1 MRLKLLHGCF
11 FLTGRVMSY
20 KLGKARH
27 SSFTFSLSNSIQA
40 LLSLLI
46 PDSWDIDMDQWNV
59 SKPTI
64 GPGSHASQ
72 VVAACQKGDWNVVEE
87 MLQSKTF
94 SQHSDVEDEFP
105 IAWPLAQHLDDSD
118 WAAAMKLILKYDP
131 GILLARD
138 RDGRTALSCAAE
150 YTQIRSMQRLLQTKL
165 IPKYDMVEVLLWV
178 GGAGVKFDPVSFVS
192 FDRVI
197 RLLIENG
204 VDLSSRHEGAIPLA
218 HAVQLGSTNVVKG
231 FCRNSSSLVPE
242 AFTSP
247 DDEGRSPLSIA
258 VFNRHYWAIDMLL
271 NTGHYYND
279 HDQHGRTPLY
289 WLLQS
294 ESGETQKKKVANIL
308 IWKQAHDRSRGDN
321 PQSFEKGDMYVDPET
336 LNQYHKNDGL
346 TLLSH
351 ASRGNEG
358 EFIRTILKIRGIQ
371 VDAPNRDGT
380 TSLQVALVENKTEA
394 AKALMEADKS
404 TFKKLIDDNDIDLL
418 QRLLELGYDVNQEVD
433 KGRPLLH
440 YVLRKTSP
448 DAAEKL
454 LQVILDPERG
464 DELQSID
471 LRDGQGK
478 TALELARGHL
488 QLMRL
493 LLSDGADLGRLTMQK
508 DVWFTMNARHT
519 ASQSHTLAG
528 TESGLLVRRGE
539 NGGIKFEF
547 RELDTVMPFPCCPDD
562 ERIDSKASILCVVD
576 PCSMPQL

>member
-1 MRLKLLHGCF
+1 M
-11 FLTGRVMSY
+11 
-20 KLGKARH
+20 
-27 SSFTFSLSNSIQA
+27 N
-40 LLSLLI
+40 
-46 PDSWDIDMDQWNV
+46 QWNIA
-59 SKPTI
+59 KPI
-64 GPGSHASQ
+64 IPPGSPASK
-72 VVAACQKGDWNVVEE
+72 VVAACHKGNWNVVEE

-94 SQHSDVEDEFP
+94 SQHSEVGEEFP
-105 IAWPLAQHLDDSD
+105 IAWPLAQHLSDSA
-118 WAAAMKLILKYDP
+118 WASVLELILKYDP

-138 RDGRTALSCAAE
+138 RDGQTALSCAAE
-150 YTQIRSMQRLLQTKL
+150 YTQTRSVQRLLQTKQ
-165 IPKYDMVEVLLWV
+165 IPRKDMVEALLRV
-178 GGAGVKFDPVSFVS
+178 GEVGLPFN

-308 IWKQAHDRSRGDN
+308 IWKQAHNRSRGDN

-336 LNQYHKNDGL
+336 LNQYYTNDGV

-351 ASRGNEG
+351 ASRRDEG
-358 EFIRTILKIRGIQ
+358 EVIRTILKIRGIQ
-371 VDAPNRDGT
+371 ADAPNRDGT

-404 TFKKLIDDNDIDLL
+404 TFKKLIDDNDVDLL

-478 TALELARGHL
+478 TALELARGNL